1 MVLKTI
7 DGRIGHGMLQAVS
20 ISYLKIV
27 CTLYVAAC
35 CCGKNRSKTLHLT
48 RPMNEADFQGCK
60 WNFSNLKSAAV
71 TTRLG
76 SMIYF
81 YPQPRHYKKYHLRLV
96 RKKPNRRSDRR
107 LILGVQA
114 ALQCTNFYFQSCRK
128 SEICW

>member
-27 CTLYVAAC
+27 STLFVAAC

-71 TTRLG
+71 TTRFGRDDIFLPTTATLQKA
-76 SMIYF
+76 SSSLSA
-81 YPQPRHYKKYHLRLV
+81 KKA
-96 RKKPNRRSDRR
+96 KQK
-107 LILGVQA
+107 I
-114 ALQCTNFYFQSCRK
+114 
-128 SEICW
+128 